1 MESAIG
7 GISVLTEQVAT
18 VVVES
23 PVACKRCAAGK
34 GCGAG
39 IFQDTSRPREI
50 KVVIPKGMSVRQ
62 GDVIELTIGPKFLL
76 RAAMLAYGLPL
87 VSMVVFLGLAWM
99 LIGNPGDGAAILLA
113 VCGLFVGLVGGRQI
127 LDRESICEQFV
138 PALGKLSDAGLR

>member
-7 GISVLTEQVAT
+7 RISALDEQVAT

-39 IFQDTSRPREI
+39 IFPDGMRKREI
-50 KVVIPKGMSVRQ
+50 SVAIPEGMSVRE
-62 GDVIELTIGPKFLL
+62 GDAIKLTIGPKFLL

-87 VSMVVFLGLAWM
+87 ACMIAFLGLTWM
-99 LIGNPGDGAAILLA
+99 LTGNPGDGPGIVIAILGLA
-113 VCGLFVGLVGGRQI
+113 VGLFVGRRI
-127 LDRESICEQFV
+127 LNQQSICDQFV
-138 PALGKLSDAGLR
+138 PTIVSDSDVRIG

>member
-7 GISVLTEQVAT
+7 RISTLRDRIAT

-39 IFQDTSRPREI
+39 IFQDTGKPHEI
-50 KVVIPKGMSVRQ
+50 KIEIPAGMCVSD
-62 GDVIELTIGPKFLL
+62 GDTIELTIGRKFLL

-87 VSMVVFLGLAWM
+87 LAMVGFLGLAWM
-99 LIGNPGDGAAILLA
+99 VAGNPGDGAGIVIAVSGLL
-113 VCGLFVGLVGGRQI
+113 VGLLIGRQI

-138 PALGKLSDAGLR
+138 PSVGTDPDAGPR